1 MPTTNLKIDFV
12 STQQSQ
18 KEVTLNVA
26 IQTLDTAVAGRLVKD
41 LTPAVAALALTA
53 AECANPYLM
62 FTGIPT
68 NAKEITV
75 VARPWLW
82 VVDNAATGANAA
94 LTMKTPAGAA
104 LSIAAG
110 SKALVFCSGAELGLM
125 SGQSADLSGLQS
137 STYGHL
143 TKDLTSSGASTVLTS
158 AEALNAFLSLTG
170 TPVAGTAV
178 VLPQTPR
185 FWVIDSTTAGANA
198 TVTLK
203 TAAGDTLSIAPG
215 QVLGIYCNGT
225 TVAVLSDL
233 TNLTALTARVAAL
246 ESAGGTGGSGTTQ
259 GGHLTKSLTG
269 LASPVTL
276 SAAEAANSL
285 LTFTGGQA
293 GPMTVIV
300 PSASGSWTFEN
311 KTGNVQLTVKTAAGT
326 GIYLP
331 QNGAEGVYTIQAYCD
346 GTNVKPL
353 ASNRTLFHSHFPGK
367 PAAGQLVMG
376 YLSVGKTMLPS
387 NAKNHVR
394 FGVMPAASQTLYLRK
409 VVNGGAMPGAIV
421 LSASFYAGLNSYYFT
436 ANQGDVTLN
445 DGDFLY
451 FEAPATPDTAMSDI
465 FMTLNLVRLE

>member
-125 SGQSADLSGLQS
+125 SGQAADLSGLQS

-178 VLPQTPR
+178 VLPQMPR
-185 FWVIDSTTAGANA
+185 FWVVDSTTAGANA
-198 TVTLK
+198 TVVLK
-203 TAAGDTLSIAPG
+203 TAAGGTLSIASG
-215 QVLGIYCNGT
+215 EVLGVYCNGT
-225 TVAVLSDL
+225 ALAVLSDL
-233 TNLTALTARVAAL
+233 KNLTALTARVAAL
-246 ESAGGTGGSGTTQ
+246 ESTGGSGGTT
-259 GGHLTKSLTG
+259 GGRLVKDLSSTVTITLTE
-269 LASPVTL
+269 
-276 SAAEAANSL
+276 AEAANAV
-285 LTFTGGQA
+285 LTFTGTQPYA
-293 GPMTVIV
+293 LTVIV
-300 PSASGSWTFEN
+300 PATARSWVLEN
-311 KTGNVQLTVKTAAGT
+311 KTVGSRITVKT
-326 GIYLP
+326 
-331 QNGAEGVYTIQAYCD
+331 QNGAGVFLPYIGATTAYTTQAYCD
-346 GTNVKPL
+346 GTDVKIV
-353 ASNRTLFHSHFPGK
+353 ASNRVPFHAHFVGK
-367 PAAGQLVMG
+367 PGSSQLVAG
-376 YLSVGKTMLPS
+376 YTALSKVMLPKLAG
-387 NAKNHVR
+387 NQVR
-394 FGVMPAASQTLYLRK
+394 FGTSPTTQPGFVLRK
-409 VVNGGAMPGAIV
+409 VNYASSGPGTQVGAFQAGNNQPCLMFYV
-421 LSASFYAGLNSYYFT
+421 SA
-436 ANQGDVTLN
+436 DVTLN
-445 DGDFLY
+445 EGDSLFL
-451 FEAPATPDTAMSDI
+451 EAPATADPAIADI
-465 FMTLNLVRLE
+465 FLALNFVRLE